1 VRLRDLHI
9 RHGDDPVVRI
19 PSLDLA
25 PGGYTLIAGP
35 TGCGKSTL
43 ALALVGLAEEMTGA
57 TVDGTIEIVGRDI
70 RGTDP
75 GDRAGLVAAIWQRPD
90 AQVFRRSVIDEV
102 QVGLDYRCLPA
113 PDGTA
118 RARRALHA
126 VGLGPSVL
134 VLDEAFSQ
142 LDDDGQAA
150 FSAAL
155 RELRQRRGTTV
166 VALEHRPDPHLDAA
180 DRVLVLDGDGTVAI
194 DGEPGRVFAEH
205 RKLVRRIGVRE
216 PTGSGRGRVVGAL
229 TPPRPAAGAAL
240 SAESL
245 RVVRRRTTVLES
257 VDLELPCGAIA
268 TLTGPNGAGKS
279 SLLAAIAG
287 RRRTSRGTI
296 RPGRRLRIGNGIGY
310 APQRGG
316 ELMLT
321 RTVRVEV
328 ALAHPPCAA
337 PTEGDIDRML
347 DAAGLLSLADR
358 HPLRLSGGQ
367 RQRLSVLLACVG
379 DPGLVLLD
387 EPTHAQ
393 DARGVDQVLGLVR
406 EGAAD
411 RVTVIATHEP
421 EAFDAVATH
430 RLSVRDGAL
439 VGTGAT

>member
-1 VRLRDLHI
+1 V
-9 RHGDDPVVRI
+9 
-19 PSLDLA
+19 
-25 PGGYTLIAGP
+25 
-35 TGCGKSTL
+35 L
-43 ALALVGLAEEMTGA
+43 ALE
-57 TVDGTIEIVGRDI
+57 
-70 RGTDP
+70 
-75 GDRAGLVAAIWQRPD
+75 
-90 AQVFRRSVIDEV
+90 
-102 QVGLDYRCLPA
+102 
-113 PDGTA
+113 
-118 RARRALHA
+118 
-126 VGLGPSVL
+126 PSVL